1 MEQLMWVWICAWLSR
16 ERTKVLMSAG
26 VLLMLTETNERNPK
40 TRLNFL
46 TFSLQHHFTLWSAVG
61 LALQAPHTPPL
72 SPGLALQAQSIPP
85 KSSGSALQT
94 QTFLQ
99 RALAWSYSPEYLS
112 KELWLLG
119 EELVAL
125 SAAKW
130 SYIHSK
136 DPSHSLLFQPQF
148 SPKRPPRTASPS
160 TAFLSAQPWLLT
172 PMSLLRK
179 LLIKGMR

>member
-40 TRLNFL
+40 TPLNFL

-125 SAAKW
+125 SAAK
-130 SYIHSK
+130 
-136 DPSHSLLFQPQF
+136 
-148 SPKRPPRTASPS
+148 
-160 TAFLSAQPWLLT
+160 
-172 PMSLLRK
+172 
-179 LLIKGMR
+179 

>member
-40 TRLNFL
+40 TPLNFL

-72 SPGLALQAQSIPP
+72 SP
-85 KSSGSALQT
+85 GSALQT